1 MDKINRFLSGEVPG
15 SFFLYLTIIAI
26 LLFFRWYMIRHSPVI
41 NKRKFSIFIFTLVGF
56 IIISFLAMRFAR
68 PPQPEPIYLGILPF
82 ENENTDADSSQQPS
96 IRQYA
101 GTGWALAETAS
112 HFSETASPPHLY
124 FLRPDWLVNS
134 FDNDSLG
141 KVSVF
146 DENRLLEWAAL
157 IKLKYIATGTYK
169 VSQNAVNINAVIYET
184 ATRKKIKQIPVS
196 IPLVTGKE
204 WAEKIN
210 EIAFQLA
217 KTLYQ
222 LCDEKLDQS
231 KMDIGFSQTAGLLD
245 YSRGRKLLA
254 QKLIDSSLF
263 VFQIALQADSANPL
277 TWYGMGLVHGE
288 LMIRTKDSK
297 RFQQLQN
304 RTEYYLKMAG
314 QKDEKFEPSVS
325 ALAKYYL
332 FFKPEPRYLDAE
344 IALIGANELYDRD
357 YTVYYVLSYMQKL
370 RWESFGMSSKEEV
383 LKKAITVNPAGF
395 DSYINLGRSY
405 LELSKAHDYRAKQ
418 AMEYYNIAQQLRP
431 ADFEAITGMVTAC
444 DYVGHYDRAIK
455 LLEFAEKLYPAK
467 ADVYYNLGVVN
478 YHIGN
483 SYKPKKKPKEEREQY
498 QVAEAYF
505 KKAIQLK
512 PSHGYAYLY
521 LAKIYAEFKNDQQA
535 IESLRMVMKL
545 LDRED
550 RYREEARRKLN
561 EFFPDVEG

>member
-1 MDKINRFLSGEVPG
+1 MEKINRFLSGEVPG
-15 SFFLYLTIIAI
+15 GFFLYLTIIGI
-26 LLFFRWYMIRHSPVI
+26 LLFFRWYMIRHSPVV
-41 NKRKFSIFIFTLVGF
+41 NNRKLSIVIFTLVGF
-56 IIISFLAMRFAR
+56 IFISFLVARFAR
-68 PPQPEPIYLGILPF
+68 PPRPNSLYIGILPF
-82 ENENTDADSSQQPS
+82 ENENTVADSAFSS
-96 IRQYA
+96 TIKMYS

-112 HFSETASPPHLY
+112 RFSESASPSHLY

-134 FDNDSLG
+134 YDNDSLG

-146 DENRLLEWAAL
+146 DEKHLLDWATL
-157 IKLKYIATGTYK
+157 IKLKYVAAGTFK
-169 VSQNAVNINAVIYET
+169 VTQNSVDFSVIIYET
-184 ATRKKIKQIPVS
+184 ATRKPIRQIPMSV
-196 IPLVTGKE
+196 PLVTGKE
-204 WAEKIN
+204 LSERVT
-210 EIAFQLA
+210 QLSLQLTR
-217 KTLYQ
+217 TLYQ
-222 LCDEKLDQS
+222 LTDEKLNES
-231 KMDIGFSQTAGLLD
+231 RIDIGYSQTSGLLD

-254 QKLIDSSLF
+254 QKLIDSSLSS
-263 VFQIALQADSANPL
+263 FQAALQADSSNPL

-314 QKDEKFEPSVS
+314 QINDKFQPSVS
-325 ALAKYYL
+325 TLAKYYM

-370 RWESFGMSSKEEV
+370 RWESFGMSTKEEV

-395 DSYINLGRSY
+395 DSYINLGKSF

-418 AMEYYNIAQQLRP
+418 AMEYYSIAQQLRP
-431 ADFEAITGMVTAC
+431 ADFEAIIGMVTAC
-444 DYVGHYDRAIK
+444 DYIGLYDRALK

-483 SYKPKKKPKEEREQY
+483 SYKPKKKQKEEREQY
-498 QVAEAYF
+498 TIAEAYF

-512 PSHGYAYLY
+512 PTHGYAYLY
-521 LAKIYAEFKNDQQA
+521 LAKIYAEFKNNEQA

>member
-1 MDKINRFLSGEVPG
+1 MEKFNRFLSGEVPG
-15 SFFLYLTIIAI
+15 GFFLYLIIIGI
-26 LLFFRWYMIRHSPVI
+26 LLFFRWYMNRHSPVV
-41 NKRKFSIFIFTLVGF
+41 NKKRLSIVIFTLIVVVS
-56 IIISFLAMRFAR
+56 ITFLAIRFAR
-68 PPQPEPIYLGILPF
+68 PPKPDPVYLGILPF
-82 ENENTDADSSQQPS
+82 ENENAPGDLSLQPS
-96 IRQYA
+96 IEVYSGA
-101 GTGWALAETAS
+101 GWAIAETAS
-112 HFSETASPPHLY
+112 RFSESASPPHLY
-124 FLRPDWLVNS
+124 FLRPEWMMNS

-141 KVSVF
+141 KVSIF
-146 DENRLLEWAAL
+146 DENRLLEWAVL
-157 IKLKYIATGTYK
+157 IKLKYLVAGTYK
-169 VSQNAVNINAVIYET
+169 ITPNAVNINAVIYET
-184 ATRKKIKQIPVS
+184 TTRKKLKQIPTS
-196 IPLVTGKE
+196 IPLVTGKD

-210 EIAFQLA
+210 EVALQLT
-217 KTLYQ
+217 KTLYE
-222 LCDEKLDQS
+222 LCDEKLDES

-254 QKLIDSSLF
+254 QKLIDSSLNSF
-263 VFQIALQADSANPL
+263 NMALEADSTNSL

-288 LMIRTKDSK
+288 LMIRTQDGK

-314 QKDEKFEPSVS
+314 QKNERFEPSVS

-332 FFKPEPRYLDAE
+332 FFKPDPRYLDAE

-370 RWESFGMSSKEEV
+370 RWESFGLSSKEEV
-383 LKKAITVNPAGF
+383 LKKAITINPSGF
-395 DSYINLGRSY
+395 DSYINLGRSF

-418 AMEYYNIAQQLRP
+418 AMEYYNIAHQLRP
-431 ADFEAITGMVTAC
+431 ADFEAIIGMVTAC

-483 SYKPKKKPKEEREQY
+483 SYKPKKKTKEEREQY
-498 QVAEAYF
+498 QIAEAYF

-512 PSHGYAYLY
+512 PGHGYAYLY